1 MPLTG
6 PTFAINSA
14 SGWKSALSFGS
25 FHQGGAMFGFSDGS
39 VMFLPETINT
49 TIYERLGNRKDGQPV
64 TALEEREGENPFNG
78 ETLVRMS
85 A

>member
-1 MPLTG
+1 
-6 PTFAINSA
+6 
-14 SGWKSALSFGS
+14 
-25 FHQGGAMFGFSDGS
+25 MFGFSDGS
-39 VMFLPETINT
+39 AMFLPETINT

-78 ETLVRMS
+78 ETLVRMI